1 MTGWL
6 VVNQFLNKTYKF
18 SELTE
23 WFLRAAAGQDISLT
37 VLGNLE
43 TMLLISRKT
52 SYKRPDFVLFWDK
65 DIRLARLLEGMGLRL
80 FNCADAIEACDDKSL
95 TYIRLKNHGIRMPQ
109 TLIAPKIYQKIYWEE
124 TDFLKE
130 AAELL
135 SFPIIVKEVFGSFG
149 EQVFLAHTEKE
160 LASVVNALGCTP
172 FLLQEFIKSSEKRD
186 IRIQM
191 VKDTP
196 VASMYRYS
204 TTGDFRANISH
215 GGKMKP
221 YEPSPAQV
229 ELARK
234 ACRALS
240 LDFAGVDILFGENE
254 VPILC
259 EVNSNAHFVN
269 IHSVTGV
276 NAAECILNSI
286 KKELSS
292 LRTLIK

>member
-1 MTGWL
+1 MNGWL
-6 VVNQFLNKTYKF
+6 VVNQFLNQNYKF
-18 SELTE
+18 SELTD
-23 WFLRAAAGQDISLT
+23 WFLRAAKKQGLSLT

-43 TMLLISRKT
+43 TMFLISREDSFPK
-52 SYKRPDFVLFWDK
+52 PDFVLFWDK

-95 TYIRLKNHGIRMPQ
+95 TYIRLRNHDIKMPK
-109 TLIAPKIYQKIYWEE
+109 TLPAPKIYKPVNWEE
-124 TDFLKE
+124 TDFIEKALE
-130 AAELL
+130 MF
-135 SFPIIVKEVFGSFG
+135 SFPIIIKESFGSFG
-149 EQVFLAHTEKE
+149 EQVSMVHTKKE
-160 LASVVNALGCTP
+160 LVSVLNALGTTH

-191 VKDTP
+191 VGETP

-204 TTGDFRANISH
+204 TTSDFRANISH
-215 GGKMKP
+215 GGKMKA

-240 LDFAGVDILFGENE
+240 LDFAGVDILFGEHDE
-254 VPILC
+254 PVLC

-276 NAAECILNSI
+276 NAAECILSYI
-286 KKELSS
+286 REQ
-292 LRTLIK
+292 LRQ

>member
-18 SELTE
+18 SELTD
-23 WFLRAAAGQDISLT
+23 WFLRAAKKQKISLT

-43 TMLLISRKT
+43 TMLLISKEA

-95 TYIRLKNHGIRMPQ
+95 TYIRLKNCGIKMPR
-109 TLIAPKIYQKIYWEE
+109 TLVAPKIYQPIHWEE
-124 TDFLKE
+124 TVFIKE
-130 AAELL
+130 AVELL
-135 SFPIIVKEVFGSFG
+135 SFPLIVKEVFGSFG
-149 EQVFLAHTEKE
+149 EQVFLVHTKKE
-160 LASVVNALGCTP
+160 LTDVINALGCTP

-191 VKDTP
+191 SGDVP
-196 VASMYRYS
+196 IASMYRYS
-204 TTGDFRANISH
+204 ASEDFRANISH

-229 ELARK
+229 ALARK
-234 ACRALS
+234 ACQALS

-254 VPILC
+254 EPILC

-276 NAAECILNSI
+276 NAAECILNYI
-286 KKELSS
+286 KEKQSHL
-292 LRTLIK
+292 